1 MESDREDEI
10 GQLESSFNKMI
21 DDLKHSIEVIGE
33 KEAKEQ
39 QIRFSLLVS
48 QIDPHFIYNTINSI
62 NYLARKK
69 RCEDIVKVNSALIA
83 ILKDRLRVNDIQ
95 ITDSVANEMKIV
107 NQYIVIEKFMSDGN
121 LEVEWDIAPELM
133 EEPIPKNMIQP
144 LVENS
149 LFHGLIDEESGEF
162 CGKIII
168 TVFRNEEKNLVLSVE
183 DNGGGMD
190 AEKLVEIN
198 SMKFN
203 PEDRGKKIGLSNIRG
218 RPVSY
223 THLDVYKRQISI
235 SAVYKTYGSVT
246 VIKRALEYVCENSSC
261 LLYTSRCV

>member
-1 MESDREDEI
+1 MNYRNINTLINPVLVLSQHMLMAAKGNLDCKVESDREDEI

-107 NQYIVIEKFMSDGN
+107 NQYIVIEKFMY
-121 LEVEWDIAPELM
+121 ELGKRHGR
-133 EEPIPKNMIQP
+133 EYPHDFKTK
-144 LVENS
+144 LHTYFSVTDKYVS
-149 LFHGLIDEESGEF
+149 L
-162 CGKIII
+162 
-168 TVFRNEEKNLVLSVE
+168 
-183 DNGGGMD
+183 
-190 AEKLVEIN
+190 
-198 SMKFN
+198 
-203 PEDRGKKIGLSNIRG
+203 KIGEAAKAGAFNWNSPKLLPLKNF
-218 RPVSY
+218 
-223 THLDVYKRQISI
+223 L
-235 SAVYKTYGSVT
+235 
-246 VIKRALEYVCENSSC
+246 LEIINADTPE
-261 LLYTSRCV
+261 

>member
-1 MESDREDEI
+1 
-10 GQLESSFNKMI
+10 MI

-62 NYLARKK
+62 NYLARKR

-95 ITDSVANEMKIV
+95 ITDTIANEMKIV
-107 NQYIVIEKFMSDGN
+107 NQYIVIEKFMYDGN
-121 LEVEWDIAPELM
+121 LKVEWDIAPELM
-133 EEPIPKNMIQP
+133 EEQIPKNMIQP

-162 CGKIII
+162 CGKIVIS
-168 TVFRNEEKNLVLSVE
+168 VCRNENGNLTLSVE

-190 AEKLVEIN
+190 AERLDEI
-198 SMKFN
+198 SSIRFN

-218 RPVSY
+218 RLY
-223 THLDVYKRQISI
+223 YL
-235 SAVYKTYGSVT
+235 YGNTDRKSV
-246 VIKRALEYVCENSSC
+246 V
-261 LLYTSRCV
+261 

>member
-1 MESDREDEI
+1 M
-10 GQLESSFNKMI
+10 GKKKQK
-21 DDLKHSIEVIGE
+21 
-33 KEAKEQ
+33 
-39 QIRFSLLVS
+39 
-48 QIDPHFIYNTINSI
+48 NSKSGSAFI

-107 NQYIVIEKFMSDGN
+107 NQYIVIEKFMYDGN

-133 EEPIPKNMIQP
+133 EEQIPKNMIQP

-218 RPVSY
+218 RLY
-223 THLDVYKRQISI
+223 YL
-235 SAVYKTYGSVT
+235 YGNTNCMKIESEMGKGT
-246 VIKRALEYVCENSSC
+246 KILIEFGEN
-261 LLYTSRCV
+261 

>member
-1 MESDREDEI
+1 M
-10 GQLESSFNKMI
+10 
-21 DDLKHSIEVIGE
+21 
-33 KEAKEQ
+33 
-39 QIRFSLLVS
+39 SLLVS

-107 NQYIVIEKFMSDGN
+107 NQYIVIEKFMYDGN

-133 EEPIPKNMIQP
+133 EEQIPKNMIQP

-168 TVFRNEEKNLVLSVE
+168 TVFQE
-183 DNGGGMD
+183 
-190 AEKLVEIN
+190 
-198 SMKFN
+198 
-203 PEDRGKKIGLSNIRG
+203 
-218 RPVSY
+218 
-223 THLDVYKRQISI
+223 
-235 SAVYKTYGSVT
+235 
-246 VIKRALEYVCENSSC
+246 
-261 LLYTSRCV
+261 

>member
-107 NQYIVIEKFMSDGN
+107 NQYIVIEKFMYDGN

-133 EEPIPKNMIQP
+133 EEQIPKNMIQP

-149 LFHGLIDEESGEF
+149 LFHGLIDEEMRR
-162 CGKIII
+162 IL
-168 TVFRNEEKNLVLSVE
+168 RKNHNHRFQE
-183 DNGGGMD
+183 
-190 AEKLVEIN
+190 
-198 SMKFN
+198 
-203 PEDRGKKIGLSNIRG
+203 
-218 RPVSY
+218 
-223 THLDVYKRQISI
+223 
-235 SAVYKTYGSVT
+235 
-246 VIKRALEYVCENSSC
+246 
-261 LLYTSRCV
+261 